1 MRQIFTSQR
10 LETVEGVARLLEEA
24 GVETYTSNARSYKG
38 RARTGFS
45 YSQPNHS
52 PQPAVWVVR
61 ADQLVEAREL
71 LRRAGLL
78 ETTIPTPAYLP
89 ASLAEAFPP
98 PAKAAAHPARRLR
111 TGLLAI
117 IALLAALNAARM
129 YGLA

>member
-10 LETVEGVARLLEEA
+10 LETVEGVARLLEDA
-24 GVETYTSNARSYKG
+24 GIETYTSNARSYKG

-45 YSQPNHS
+45 YSQPNHQ

-61 ADQLVEAREL
+61 ADQLVQAREL
-71 LRRAGLL
+71 LREAGLL
-78 ETTIPTPAYLP
+78 ETTIPTPSYMP

-98 PAKAAAHPARRLR
+98 VANHPARPARRLR

-117 IALLAALNAARM
+117 IAILAALNAVRM
-129 YGLA
+129 LGLG

>member
-10 LETVEGVARLLEEA
+10 LETVEGVVRLLEDA
-24 GVETYTSNARSYKG
+24 GIETYTSNARSYKG

-52 PQPAVWVVR
+52 PQPAVWIVR
-61 ADQLVEAREL
+61 ADQLVDAREL
-71 LRRAGLL
+71 MRQAGLL

-98 PAKAAAHPARRLR
+98 PAKAVRPARRLR

-117 IALLAALNAARM
+117 IAVLAAMNAVRM
-129 YGLA
+129 FGLG